1 VTQSHAPGRSA
12 ERVVLACLCALCGF
26 MAVIAYG
33 YSLRDALGPGAG
45 FFPFW
50 LGVMGVLLSLALLV
64 QSWRGHS
71 IGEGAQALLPRGE
84 GARRAAALLAG
95 LVAAALLLQ
104 PLGFRLA
111 MLIFTAGLL
120 LALGVRRPVAIAIFA
135 LLSSFGLFH
144 VFYYW
149 LQVPLPIG
157 LLGI

>member
-1 VTQSHAPGRSA
+1 MAQDLSPNRFA
-12 ERVVLACLCALCGF
+12 EKVVLACLCALFGF
-26 MAVIAYG
+26 MTVTAFG

-50 LGVMGVLLSLALLV
+50 LGMLGVVLSSALLV
-64 QSWRGHS
+64 QSWRGRA
-71 IGEGAQALLPRGE
+71 IGEGTQALLPHGE
-84 GARRAAALLAG
+84 GARRAAALVAG

-111 MLIFTAGLL
+111 VVVFSVGLL
-120 LALGVRRPVAIAIFA
+120 LALGVRRLVTIAIFA
-135 LLSSFGLFH
+135 LVSSFGLFH

-157 LLGI
+157 VLGI

>member
-1 VTQSHAPGRSA
+1 
-12 ERVVLACLCALCGF
+12 
-26 MAVIAYG
+26 MAFIAFG

-50 LGVMGVLLSLALLV
+50 LGTLGVVLSLALFV
-64 QSWRGHS
+64 QSWRGRA
-71 IGEGAQALLPRGE
+71 IGEGTQVLLPRGDR
-84 GARRAAALLAG
+84 AWRAAALLAG

-111 MLIFTAGLL
+111 MLVFSVGLL

-135 LLSSFGLFH
+135 LASSFGLFH
-144 VFYYW
+144 LFYHW

>member
-1 VTQSHAPGRSA
+1 MAQDLAPNRVA
-12 ERVVLACLCALCGF
+12 ERVVLACLCTLSGF
-26 MAVIAYG
+26 MAVVAFG

-50 LGVMGVLLSLALLV
+50 LGTLGVVLSLALFV
-64 QSWRGHS
+64 QSWRGRS
-71 IGEGAQALLPRGE
+71 IGEGTQALLPRGG
-84 GARRAAALLAG
+84 GARRTAALLAG
-95 LVAAALLLQ
+95 LVAAALILQ

-111 MLIFTAGLL
+111 MLVFTAGLL

-157 LLGI
+157 VLGI

>member
-1 VTQSHAPGRSA
+1 M
-12 ERVVLACLCALCGF
+12 VLACVGALCAG
-26 MAVIAYG
+26 MAWIAFG

-50 LGVMGVLLSLALLV
+50 LGVLGAALSLALIV
-64 QSWRGHS
+64 QTWRGRS
-71 IGEGAQALLPRGE
+71 IREGTQGLLPHGD

-111 MLIFTAGLL
+111 MLVFTAGLL
-120 LALGVRRPVAIAIFA
+120 LALGVRRPVTIAVFA
-135 LLSSFGLFH
+135 LASSFGLFH

-157 LLGI
+157 VLGI

>member
-1 VTQSHAPGRSA
+1 MA
-12 ERVVLACLCALCGF
+12 ERVALACLGLFFGGMAWIAL
-26 MAVIAYG
+26 G

-50 LGVMGVLLSLALLV
+50 LGALGLVLSLVLLV
-64 QSWRGHS
+64 QSSRGGS
-71 IGEGAQALLPRGE
+71 IAEAPQALLPRGE
-84 GARRAAALLAG
+84 GAWRAAALLAG

-104 PLGFRLA
+104 PLGFRLT
-111 MLIFTAGLL
+111 MLVFSMGLL
-120 LALGVRRPVAIAIFA
+120 LALGVRRPVAIAVFA
-135 LLSSFGLFH
+135 LASSFGLFH